1 MPETLMEFRKSYRID
16 QANGN
21 LFIVQLVTDGAY
33 MDEDDWWLIMCGP
46 PVYSVD
52 RFMLH
57 FSDAVEDHPLYQK
70 SGITAISPVVIHPD
84 NWMNL
89 WTKEEELAAENLG
102 WAILWYDEDY
112 PEIQGL
118 GEIDAFES
126 DRAAAQWV
134 WRTAEHGNTLCLRA
148 IAALQ
153 ACYP

>member
-21 LFIVQLVTDGAY
+21 SFIVQLVTDGDSV
-33 MDEDDWWLIMCGP
+33 DEDDWWLIMCG

-70 SGITAISPVVIHPD
+70 SGITAISPVVIPR
-84 NWMNL
+84 MNP
-89 WTKEEELAAENLG
+89 WTKENELAAENLG
-102 WAILWYDEDY
+102 WAIIWYEGDY
-112 PEIQGL
+112 PEIQRL
-118 GEIDAFES
+118 GENAFDS

-134 WRTAEHGNTLCLRA
+134 WRMAEHGNTLCLRA